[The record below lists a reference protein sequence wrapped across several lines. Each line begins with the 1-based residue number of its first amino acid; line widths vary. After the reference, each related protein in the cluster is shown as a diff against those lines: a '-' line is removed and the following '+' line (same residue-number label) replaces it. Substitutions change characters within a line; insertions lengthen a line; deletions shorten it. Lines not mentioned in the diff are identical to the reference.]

1 MTFTEVDARFITE
14 FATETATQKAARAL
28 AHEHGV
34 HVIPAATGAH
44 YAIATATTRAASIL
58 EVGTGFGVSGLWLL
72 RGSPGAVLTSIDE
85 AYDRQEPAKALF
97 VEAGVSPNH
106 LRLITGKAEEVL
118 TRMNEE
124 AYDVVVVDGDPADV
138 LTLVD
143 LALRVIRPGGQLLVP
158 HVLWH
163 GETSDPTKRGAIPG
177 GFRKVIKRVEE
188 SDTLIGAVTPLAD
201 GLLTVVKTA

>member
-14 FATETATQKAARAL
+14 FASETATQKSARAL

-44 YAIATATTRAASIL
+44 YAIATATTEASSIL
-58 EVGTGFGVSGLWLL
+58 EVGTSFGVSGLWLL
-72 RGSPGAVLTSIDE
+72 RGSPGAVLTSIDD

-97 VEAGVSPNH
+97 AEAGVSPNH
-106 LRLITGKAEEVL
+106 LRLITGRADEVL
-118 TRMNEE
+118 PRMNEN
-124 AYDVVVVDGDPADV
+124 AYDVVVVDGDPTEI
-138 LTLVD
+138 LELVS

-163 GETSDPTKRGAIPG
+163 GETSDPTKRGVIPG
-177 GFRKVIKRVEE
+177 AFRKVIKLVEDSE
-188 SDTLIGAVTPLAD
+188 TLMGAITPLAD